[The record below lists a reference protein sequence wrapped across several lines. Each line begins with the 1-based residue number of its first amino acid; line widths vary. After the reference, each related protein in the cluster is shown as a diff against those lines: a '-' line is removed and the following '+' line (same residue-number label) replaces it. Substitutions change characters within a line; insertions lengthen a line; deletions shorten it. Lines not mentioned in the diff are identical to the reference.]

1 MTISAS
7 RREFLRTASRLS
19 LAGAATPW
27 AVNLAAISSAAAQTV
42 PTDYKALVCIFMY
55 GGNDHSNTVVP
66 YDNANYQL
74 YAQSRTNLTLPQTA
88 LLPLNTPTNPSM
100 AGRQI
105 ALRAELQPV
114 KTIYDAGKAAVLAN
128 VGTLVVPT
136 TMAQYRARSVPLPPS
151 LFSHNDQQSVWQT
164 YNGRR
169 EGARVGWG
177 GRAGDLFA
185 SANQYQNFTCVSAS
199 GTAVFLS
206 GQTSVQMQ
214 IGNNGGLAIGSISG
228 NALFGSSAGPATA
241 RRLMT
246 EDRGNLLEKDY
257 NTIVKRS
264 SEAAQTLNTALVGFP
279 NTAAPFSTFPTTGLG
294 NQLRNVARMIAA
306 RQALGAKRQ
315 VFHVS
320 IGGFDQHSGLITG
333 HGGRMTELANALAA
347 FYQATVTLGVADS
360 VTAFTASDFGRTL
373 NSNGEGSDHGW
384 GAHHLI
390 VGGAVKGGDLYG
402 TWPDTV
408 LRGPNDVGRGN
419 LLPTTSVNQYAATLA
434 TWFGITATQLP
445 DVLPNASNFPQA
457 NLGFMA

>member
-1 MTISAS
+1 MTTNAS

-19 LAGAATPW
+19 LAGVATPW
-27 AVNLAAISSAAAQTV
+27 AVNLAAVGAAAAQTM
-42 PTDYKALVCIFMY
+42 PADYKALVCIFMY

-66 YDNANYQL
+66 YDNASFQL
-74 YAQSRTNLTLPQTA
+74 YAQSRTNLALAQPA
-88 LLPLNTPTNPSM
+88 LLPLATPANASM
-100 AGRQI
+100 SGRQI
-105 ALRAELQPV
+105 AVRSELQPV
-114 KTIYDAGKAAVLAN
+114 KTIYDAGKAAVIAN

-136 TMAQYRARSVPLPPS
+136 TMTQYRARSVPLPPS

-177 GRAGDLFA
+177 GRMGDLLA
-185 SANQYQNFTCVSAS
+185 AGNQYQNFTCVSAS

-206 GQTSVQMQ
+206 GQTNVQMQ
-214 IGNNGGLAIGSISG
+214 IGNNGGLAITGIAGAS
-228 NALFGSSAGPATA
+228 LFGSSAGPATA

-246 EDRGNLLEKDY
+246 EDRSNLFEKDY
-257 NTIVKRS
+257 NGIVKRS
-264 SEAAQTLNTALVGFP
+264 SDAAQTLNTALANFP
-279 NTAAPFSTFPTTGLG
+279 ATAAPFAAFPNTGLG

-320 IGGFDQHSGLITG
+320 IGGFDQHSGLVAG
-333 HGGRMTELANALAA
+333 HGGRMTELAAALAA
-347 FYQATVTLGVADS
+347 FYDATVVLGVANS
-360 VTAFTASDFGRTL
+360 VTSFTASDFGRTL
-373 NSNGEGSDHGW
+373 DSNGQGSDHGW
-384 GAHHLI
+384 GSHHFV

-434 TWFGITATQLP
+434 TWFGISGVQMN
-445 DVLPNASNFPQA
+445 DVLPNAANFAPPG
-457 NLGFMA
+457 LGFMV

>member
-1 MTISAS
+1 MTTQAS

-19 LAGAATPW
+19 VAGVATPW
-27 AVNLAAISSAAAQTV
+27 AVNLAVIGAAAAQTA
-42 PTDYKALVCIFMY
+42 PTDYKALVCVFMY
-55 GGNDHSNTVVP
+55 GGNDHSNMVVP
-66 YDNANYQL
+66 FDNASYTL
-74 YAQSRTNLTLPQTA
+74 YAQSRTNLTLAQTT
-88 LLPLNTPTNPSM
+88 LLPLATPTNPSM
-100 AGRQI
+100 AGRQVS
-105 ALRAELQPV
+105 LRTELQPL

-177 GRAGDLFA
+177 GRMGDLLA
-185 SANQYQNFTCVSAS
+185 TANQFQNFTCVSAS

-206 GQTSVQMQ
+206 GQASVQMQ
-214 IGNNGGLAIGSISG
+214 IGNSGGLAITGVSG
-228 NALFGSSAGPATA
+228 NTLYGSTAGPATA

-246 EDRGNLLEKDY
+246 EDRANLFEKDY

-264 SEAAQTLNTALVGFP
+264 TEAAQTLNTALAGFP
-279 NTAAPFSTFPTTGLG
+279 TTAAPFSTFPATGLG
-294 NQLRNVARMIAA
+294 NQMRNVARMIAA
-306 RQALGAKRQ
+306 RQALGARRQ

-320 IGGFDQHSGLITG
+320 IGGFDQHSGLING
-333 HGGRMTELANALAA
+333 HGGRMTELANAMSA
-347 FYQATVTLGVADS
+347 FYQATVSLGIADS

-373 NSNGEGSDHGW
+373 DSNGEGSDHGW
-384 GAHHLI
+384 GSHHFV
-390 VGGAVKGGDLYG
+390 VGGAVKGGELYG
-402 TWPDTV
+402 TWPETV

-434 TWFGITATQLP
+434 NWFGIADTQMA
-445 DVLPNASNFPQA
+445 DVLPNAANFPQA
-457 NLGFMA
+457 NLGFMV

>member
-1 MTISAS
+1 MTTQAS

-19 LAGAATPW
+19 VAGVATPW
-27 AVNLAAISSAAAQTV
+27 AVNLAVIGAAAAQTA
-42 PTDYKALVCIFMY
+42 PTDYKALVCVFMY
-55 GGNDHSNTVVP
+55 GGNDHSNMVVP
-66 YDNANYQL
+66 FDNASYTL
-74 YAQSRTNLTLPQTA
+74 YAQSRTNLTLAQTS
-88 LLPLNTPTNPSM
+88 LLPLATPTNPSM
-100 AGRQI
+100 AGRQVS
-105 ALRAELQPV
+105 LRTELQPL

-177 GRAGDLFA
+177 GRMGDLLA
-185 SANQYQNFTCVSAS
+185 TANQFQNFTCVSAS

-206 GQTSVQMQ
+206 GQASVQMQ
-214 IGNNGGLAIGSISG
+214 IGNSGGLAITGVSG
-228 NALFGSSAGPATA
+228 NTLYGSTAGPATA

-246 EDRGNLLEKDY
+246 EDRANLFEKDY

-264 SEAAQTLNTALVGFP
+264 TEAAQTLNTALAGFP
-279 NTAAPFSTFPTTGLG
+279 TTAAPFSTFPATGLG
-294 NQLRNVARMIAA
+294 NQMRNVARMIAA
-306 RQALGAKRQ
+306 RQALGARRQ

-320 IGGFDQHSGLITG
+320 IGGFDQHSGLING
-333 HGGRMTELANALAA
+333 HGGRMTELANAMSA
-347 FYQATVTLGVADS
+347 FYQATVSLGIADS

-373 NSNGEGSDHGW
+373 DSNGEGSDHGW
-384 GAHHLI
+384 GSHHFV
-390 VGGAVKGGDLYG
+390 VGGAVKGGELYG
-402 TWPDTV
+402 TWPETV

-434 TWFGITATQLP
+434 NWFGIADTQMA
-445 DVLPNASNFPQA
+445 DVLPNAANFPQA
-457 NLGFMA
+457 NLGFMV